1 MFTAS
6 FGGWAHIKSTLTK
19 HSDIEYTCI
28 NCCMADVLNHFSSLA
43 EHCILCPRLPNFT
56 PGPAPVSQYSP
67 SYLQSSAVWPSV
79 CIHEIMR
86 CFSFCSWHLIWPL
99 PSQSRYFFYHS
110 YQYFSTM
117 LNRRDDSEYSCLVI
131 NLGGKTFISPL
142 AGMWNCGVFVSVLEY
157 IEDHVWFF
165 FLIHLVILCLLVEE
179 CGHSLST
186 TVTTKYM
193 LQKYLFLK

>member
-67 SYLQSSAVWPSV
+67 YLQSSAVWPSV

-86 CFSFCSWHLIWPL
+86 CFSFCAWHLIWPL

-131 NLGGKTFISPL
+131 NLGGKAFISPL

-165 FLIHLVILCLLVEE
+165 FFNPFSYSMSVGWRMWSFSFH
-179 CGHSLST
+179 HSNKIYAT
-186 TVTTKYM
+186 GYFWNK
-193 LQKYLFLK
+193 